1 MVHQI
6 FAVIFLVAPLVIYT
20 NFAYPHT
27 LPRWILLTTLGFVW
41 SLFLLYKHLTK
52 PIQVKISRVDIAFF
66 AFVAALTLTSLTGV
80 DFVQSFWGMFERS
93 FGVSLWITL
102 FVCYVGLK
110 KIASEK
116 NDRIDKLFITTIFL
130 ASAWGLAQKFLPG
143 FAQTFSGERIGGT
156 LGNAIFFGSYLSLG
170 IGSTLFILAQK
181 KDSLTKSWNYFS
193 YTTIILAFSSLL
205 FTQTRGPLLGFIVGT
220 FVALTSFFY
229 LNSSHK
235 KSFLIGATVIAVVA
249 GAFFSRYYQTQTTA
263 QTRFINWTMA
273 WNGFKERPL
282 LGWGP
287 ENYRSVVDAHFIPKL
302 SNFSL
307 AETHPDKPHNYF
319 LEILATSGLVGFSA
333 YLVFLSALAYS
344 IISLARSGV
353 LDSKSA
359 ALLFGILAASA
370 VQNMTAFE
378 THGSIIV
385 LLFIAHK
392 ISSFDSKIELKK
404 IYATLFFGI
413 LTLGS
418 AYIFL
423 QGTIPVL
430 RNLTYFSAV
439 KITPE
444 KNTDIQK
451 YLTKT
456 PFELDY
462 FTAISFK
469 IVGQYW
475 QNPDGYAK
483 LTAPE
488 KNRHAEDLL
497 WLSQTIPVLREKH
510 ARSGAWG
517 LQLAQS
523 AYQLSILTQTP
534 ESHALAQNLYENF
547 LALAPNR
554 QEPRLQLAQLALQ
567 KNDLE
572 RSISWITEA
581 INLDPSYPLPYW
593 QRSIAYFA
601 AKQPKNGWSD
611 LEKLIELRFEFTNPA
626 IANYMYNQLLSSS
639 MTAEAETFKTYFE
652 RGF

>member
-1 MVHQI
+1 MAHQI
-6 FAVIFLVAPLVIYT
+6 FAAIFLVAPLVIYT
-20 NFAYPHT
+20 NFAYPHS
-27 LPRWILLTTLGFVW
+27 LPRWIVLTTLGFMW
-41 SLFLLYKHLTK
+41 SLFLLYNHLTK
-52 PIQVKISRVDIAFF
+52 PTQEKISRVDIAFF
-66 AFVAALTLTSLTGV
+66 AFVAALFVTSLTGV

-110 KIASEK
+110 KIAAEK

-170 IGSTLFILAQK
+170 IGSILFILAQK
-181 KDSLTKSWNYFS
+181 KDSLTKSWNFFS
-193 YTTIILAFSSLL
+193 YTTIVLAISALL
-205 FTQTRGPLLGFIVGT
+205 FTQTRGPLLGFIVGS
-220 FVALTSFFY
+220 FVALVSFFY
-229 LNSSHK
+229 LKSQYK
-235 KSFLIGATVIAVVA
+235 KQIILGALALSIIAV
-249 GAFFSRYYQTQTTA
+249 GFFARLSLTQTTA
-263 QTRFINWTMA
+263 QTRFLNWTMA
-273 WNGFKERPL
+273 WNGFKERPV

-287 ENYRSVVDAHFIPKL
+287 ENYRSIVDAHFIPKL

-319 LEILATSGLVGFSA
+319 LEILATSGLVGFSV
-333 YLVFLSALAYS
+333 YLIFLSTLVYS
-344 IISLARSGV
+344 VVSLTRSGQ
-353 LDSKSA
+353 LDSKSSA
-359 ALLFGILAASA
+359 ILFGILATSGA
-370 VQNMTAFE
+370 QNITAFE
-378 THGSIIV
+378 THGSVIV

-392 ISSFDSKIELKK
+392 ISMLDSKIELKK
-404 IYATLFFGI
+404 IYATSFFCI
-413 LTLGS
+413 LALGS
-418 AYIFL
+418 AYIFT

-430 RNLTYFSAV
+430 RDLPYFSAV

-444 KNTDIQK
+444 KNNEVQNH
-451 YLTKT
+451 LNKT

-462 FTAISFK
+462 FTALSFK

-483 LTAPE
+483 LTASE
-488 KNRHAEDLL
+488 KNRHAEGLA
-497 WLSQTIPVLREKH
+497 WLSQTIPALREKH

-523 AYQLSILTQTP
+523 AYQISMLTQTP

-547 LALAPNR
+547 LVLAPNR

-567 KNDLE
+567 KNELE
-572 RSISWITEA
+572 LAISWITEA

-593 QRSIAYFA
+593 QRSIVYFA

-611 LEKLIELRFEFTNPA
+611 LEKLIALRFEFTNPT
-626 IANYMYNQLLSSS
+626 IANYMYNQLLSAS